1 MRTVS
6 SLKVLLSSIL
16 PYIISPNTLI
26 TSTGCLGFMK
36 LPGNRSLFF
45 FFFLF
50 YDNFT
55 YMSNMFFQ
63 LLAWESMG

>member
-1 MRTVS
+1 MVVS
-6 SLKVLLSSIL
+6 GLVVLF
-16 PYIISPNTLI
+16 
-26 TSTGCLGFMK
+26 TGTQLGLLGDVCDLRGHF
-36 LPGNRSLFF
+36 LFS

-63 LLAWESMG
+63 LLALESMG